1 MKKKRIDQILFEKK
15 FVESRTKG
23 QALIMSGSVYVGEN
37 KVFKSGELY
46 NDNINIKIRNNS
58 SWVSRGALKL
68 EPIILKNNVKID
80 KKICMDVGSSTGGF
94 TQVLLKYNA
103 KKIYSIDVGYGQLH
117 EKIKANKKVI
127 SLERKNAKYLTKQE
141 IKDTIDLIV
150 CDASFISLKKVIKI
164 PIKFLKKKGEI
175 IALIKPQFE
184 ANRAEVKG
192 GVIKDASVHERI
204 CMEIKD
210 WFFNE
215 NNFKVCS
222 IIESSIKGPKGNKEF
237 FIYAIK
243 ND

>member
-1 MKKKRIDQILFEKK
+1 
-15 FVESRTKG
+15 
-23 QALIMSGSVYVGEN
+23 MSGSVYVGEN

-192 GVIKDASVHERI
+192 GVIKDALVHERI

>member
-1 MKKKRIDQILFEKK
+1 
-15 FVESRTKG
+15 
-23 QALIMSGSVYVGEN
+23 MSGSVYVGEN

-68 EPIILKNNVKID
+68 EPIILKNNIKID

-127 SLERKNAKYLTKQE
+127 SLERKNAKYLTKLE

-164 PIKFLKKKGEI
+164 PIKFLKKKGEF

>member
-1 MKKKRIDQILFEKK
+1 
-15 FVESRTKG
+15 
-23 QALIMSGSVYVGEN
+23 MSGSVYVGEN

-68 EPIILKNNVKID
+68 EPIILKNNIKID